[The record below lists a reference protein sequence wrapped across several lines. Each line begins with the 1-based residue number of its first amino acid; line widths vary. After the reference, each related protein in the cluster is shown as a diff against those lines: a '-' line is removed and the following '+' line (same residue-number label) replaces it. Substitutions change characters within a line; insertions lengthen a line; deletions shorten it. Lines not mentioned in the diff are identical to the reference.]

1 MKNIILLLICI
12 VSSIASFGQNNNV
25 GIGTNTP
32 DPSAILELSSTNQGL
47 RLTRV
52 PNTSAIANPVNG
64 LLIFSESD
72 QKLYYY
78 NGTTWKEL
86 LNTELDPEINATT
99 TDVIPR
105 WNGSALVDGTIQDN
119 ATNVGIGTA
128 PVANQKLT
136 VNGKTT
142 TTNLQMTTGANNGF
156 VLQSDVSGN
165 ANWVNSNT
173 LTVNNLYNT
182 NGTLTSSRTITQGNN
197 VLNFTNNGNQNTIF
211 NLTSTGDFDI
221 QKNGVSALFVKE
233 NSKVGINTSSPLA
246 QLHVKDS
253 SAVFTGLFPLPAM
266 PGKPPVSGGGTRMM
280 WYPDKAAFRVGTVIN
295 PKWDK
300 DSVGIYS
307 IAMGYDVIASAES
320 ATAIGRF
327 SKASGF
333 GSTAIGSEVIA
344 SGQRSFVAGSGNTAS
359 GSTSTSFG
367 SSTIASGITSTSMGS
382 STVAS
387 GIIST
392 AMGYTTTASG
402 LYSTATGS
410 ESTASGSSS
419 FTMGIMTNASGNGSM
434 AAGELTKAT
443 GERSMAVGIGTNS
456 RSFGSLALGRFND
469 SIATSTKTSWVAT
482 DPVFIIG
489 NGTSDANRSNALTV
503 YKNGTLQLQNLI
515 STPANHS
522 NKFYVLNNQ
531 PFYGDKVLSSQLEK
545 ITEGGTTGWRL
556 LGRDPNNHGNIGED
570 AVDLSL
576 SSIVSATNGAT
587 GAASIAMGQ
596 QTLASGNTSTA
607 LGINTTA
614 SGTYSTAMGAST
626 NATGYAST
634 AMGSATTASDFYA
647 VAMGHLSSASGPA
660 SIAMGQSSMASGALT
675 AAMGRN
681 TIADSYASVSLGA
694 YNATIPGSNP
704 TTWVATDPVFA
715 IGVGTSDMNRKNAV
729 TILKNAKTGIN
740 TEAPLAGLHIK
751 GVEAT
756 SDAHIR
762 LENNANADYGNIFY
776 DGNMKFRNFGA
787 DDQYQW
793 FNSTNATT
801 MSLNNNGEL
810 NLLGKLSAPNIQMT
824 TGASNG
830 RVLQSDAS
838 GNGSWVNVNTLSTNN
853 LYNSN
858 GSLTS
863 ARTITQGSNALTISN
878 NGTQNTIINLS
889 STGDFDIQDNG
900 TSALKVQDD
909 GKVGI
914 NQSTPLAGLH
924 IKGVEATFDAH
935 IRLETAGAGTEYG
948 NILYDGNMKFRN
960 FGASDEY
967 QWRNSANN
975 IRMRLMD
982 SGDFAVTGNANV
994 GGLTLNAGSVSV
1006 TSNDQIVNVGNGS
1019 YLKLSSNSTTA
1030 TDRTIILSDGLTA
1043 GQILMIESTSTGA
1056 NVFEILDGA
1065 GSNTNTTG
1073 TITMTSGDM
1082 IQLLWNGSD
1091 WLQVS
1096 YANN

>member
-1 MKNIILLLICI
+1 MRYLQG
-12 VSSIASFGQNNNV
+12 F
-25 GIGTNTP
+25 
-32 DPSAILELSSTNQGL
+32 STSCRARQ
-47 RLTRV
+47 
-52 PNTSAIANPVNG
+52 PTS
-64 LLIFSESD
+64 E
-72 QKLYYY
+72 
-78 NGTTWKEL
+78 W
-86 LNTELDPEINATT
+86 
-99 TDVIPR
+99 
-105 WNGSALVDGTIQDN
+105 
-119 ATNVGIGTA
+119 
-128 PVANQKLT
+128 
-136 VNGKTT
+136 
-142 TTNLQMTTGANNGF
+142 
-156 VLQSDVSGN
+156 
-165 ANWVNSNT
+165 
-173 LTVNNLYNT
+173 
-182 NGTLTSSRTITQGNN
+182 
-197 VLNFTNNGNQNTIF
+197 
-211 NLTSTGDFDI
+211 
-221 QKNGVSALFVKE
+221 
-233 NSKVGINTSSPLA
+233 
-246 QLHVKDS
+246 
-253 SAVFTGLFPLPAM
+253 
-266 PGKPPVSGGGTRMM
+266 GGTRMM
-280 WYPDKAAFRVGTVIN
+280 WYADKAAFRVGNVLST
-295 PKWDK
+295 KWNK
-300 DSVGIYS
+300 NNVGTYS
-307 IAMGYDVIASAES
+307 IAMGYETSATAES
-320 ATAIGRF
+320 SMAIGRF
-327 SKASGF
+327 STASGF
-333 GSTAIGSEVIA
+333 GSTVIGSSSTA
-344 SGQRSFVAGSGNTAS
+344 SGDTSFATGSGNVASGEGSTSLGVSTTAS
-359 GSTSTSFG
+359 GIVST
-367 SSTIASGITSTSMGS
+367 AMGS

-392 AMGYTTTASG
+392 SMGYSTTASG
-402 LYSTATGS
+402 LYATATGS
-410 ESTASGSSS
+410 ETTASGSSS
-419 FTMGIMTNASGNGSM
+419 FATGIMTTASGNGSM
-434 AAGELTKAT
+434 AVGELTKAS
-443 GERSMAVGIGTNS
+443 GNRSIAMGVETTAS
-456 RSFGSLALGRFND
+456 SFGSLAMGRYND
-469 SIATSTKTSWVAT
+469 SIVTSSKTSWVAT

-489 NGTSDANRSNALTV
+489 NGDSDANRKNAMTV
-503 YKNGTLQLQNLI
+503 YKNGTLQLQNLT
-515 STPANHS
+515 STPANNS
-522 NKFYVLNNQ
+522 DKFYVLNNM
-531 PFYGDKVLSSQLEK
+531 PFYGDKILTGQLEY
-545 ITEGGTTGWRL
+545 ITEGSNSGWRL
-556 LGRDPNNHGNIGED
+556 FGVNPINYGNIGD
-570 AVDLSL
+570 GALDLSL
-576 SSIVSATNGAT
+576 SYSTSSTRGAT
-587 GAASIAMGQ
+587 GTSATAI
-596 QTLASGNTSTA
+596 GN
-607 LGINTTA
+607 NTTA
-614 SGTYSTAMGAST
+614 SGVFATAIGQGTRAL
-626 NATGYAST
+626 
-634 AMGSATTASDFYA
+634 
-647 VAMGHLSSASGPA
+647 GHL
-660 SIAMGQSSMASGALT
+660 SIAMGNGTTASEDNAM
-675 AAMGRN
+675 AMGTSTRATGKYSTSMGFG
-681 TIADSYASVSLGA
+681 TIAKAHSSLSIGVYNNPIETSDSLDWVS
-694 YNATIPGSNP
+694 
-704 TTWVATDPVFA
+704 TDPIFIIGNGDFITRSNA
-715 IGVGTSDMNRKNAV
+715 I

-740 TEAPLAGLHIK
+740 TAAPLAGLHIK

-838 GNGSWVNVNTLSTNN
+838 GNGSWVNVNTLATNN

-1006 TSNDQIVNVGNGS
+1006 TSNDQIVNVGSGS